1 MKVPIGSKVVAT
13 VRFAVTVTTQTPVPL
28 HNPPGDQNAAEPT
41 AGIGV
46 RVKVDPLAT
55 VTEHVVPQS
64 IPGGLLVTIP
74 EPLPDVT
81 TASVNT

>member
-1 MKVPIGSKVVAT
+1 MT
-13 VRFAVTVTTQTPVPL
+13 VTFAVTVTLQAPVRL
-28 HNPPGDQNAAEPT
+28 HKPPADQNAAEPA

-46 RVKVDPLAT
+46 RITVVPLVT

-64 IPGGLLVTIP
+64 SPGGVIVTVP

-81 TASVNT
+81 TASVNI